1 MMRANGE
8 VDPDAARA
16 EPLEQVIDMLAR
28 AKFTVEMDF
37 VLSDVLTNLERAS
50 DRCSNLAAALVET
63 AHDSFDMHEYIR
75 AVEAGDDDRRQMD
88 ICMKRHALEN
98 PAT

>member
-1 MMRANGE
+1 MMRANGK

-75 AVEAGDDDRRQMD
+75 AVEAGEDDHRQLD
-88 ICMKRHALEN
+88 TCMKRCALEN